1 MDPLKTN
8 VWIRDIQSRG
18 STVNNEQKLKNV
30 LANVFNV
37 NSASIDDNSSV
48 DTIENWDSLNH
59 LKLVLAIEQE
69 FDISFSEEQTVEILN
84 YPLIK
89 ITLQEHGISF

>member
-1 MDPLKTN
+1 M
-8 VWIRDIQSRG
+8 
-18 STVNNEQKLKNV
+18 NNEQKLKNV

-37 NSASIDDNSSV
+37 ETNLINDDASV

-69 FDISFSEEQTVEILN
+69 FDISFSEEQTVEIMN

-89 ITLQEHGISF
+89 MTLQEHGVVF